1 MKNFEM
7 LFDVIPPHPG
17 LNIALIE
24 DSKDMAMNLL
34 LKYCRQIK
42 ATLHVKALKDRES
55 LNSNDL
61 RVKNFSF
68 NESKYNNF
76 SILYDFLFLCV
87 DISDRDD
94 IEMIFKKIY
103 RVLKNAGNL
112 FICIK
117 RGEADR
123 YLQIL
128 EGINYVALNSIEL
141 NRDTEV
147 IVAKKMHGWKIV

>member
-24 DSKDMAMNLL
+24 DSKDMVIDSL
-34 LKYCRQIK
+34 LKYCEQIR
-42 ATLHVKALKDRES
+42 ATLHVKALENRES
-55 LNSNDL
+55 LNSDNL
-61 RVKNFSF
+61 KVKNFSF
-68 NESKYNNF
+68 DEKKYNNF
-76 SILYDFLFLCV
+76 SMLYDFLFLCV
-87 DISDRDD
+87 DISGRDD

-117 RGEADR
+117 KDEVNR

-128 EGINYVALNSIEL
+128 ESINYVALNSIEL
-141 NRDTEV
+141 NMHTEV

>member
-24 DSKDMAMNLL
+24 DSKDMVVNSL
-34 LKYCRQIK
+34 LKYCKQIK
-42 ATLHVKALKDRES
+42 ATLHVKALESRES
-55 LNSNDL
+55 LNSSDL

-68 NESKYNNF
+68 DESKYNNF

-117 RGEADR
+117 KDEANK

-128 EGINYVALNSIEL
+128 ESINYVALNSIEL
-141 NRDTEV
+141 NAHTEV